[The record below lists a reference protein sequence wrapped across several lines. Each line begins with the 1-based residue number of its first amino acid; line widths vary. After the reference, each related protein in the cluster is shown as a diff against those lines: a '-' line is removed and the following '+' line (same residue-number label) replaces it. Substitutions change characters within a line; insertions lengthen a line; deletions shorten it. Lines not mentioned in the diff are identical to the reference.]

1 MDLLAMARREAVHV
15 RIGCGDR
22 VDPPREQSVDAAQ
35 HGILLMDQGRDAIPL
50 RGEKGRQGGVA
61 AKADHGGRTEGLI
74 KARGHGAA
82 GEDVLQ
88 RLDPADRTAAETPG
102 GEDMDLHALEQAGEA
117 GRSEE
122 HTSELPSLMRSS
134 YAVF

>member
-74 KARGHGAA
+74 KAR
-82 GEDVLQ
+82 DRKST
-88 RLDPADRTAAETPG
+88 RLTPVTNAH
-102 GEDMDLHALEQAGEA
+102 LVCRLLLEKKK
-117 GRSEE
+117 
-122 HTSELPSLMRSS
+122 
-134 YAVF
+134 